1 MVFVDDQATPE
12 QYDALDAILSRRAG
26 GPWERMAR
34 FRAGEAP
41 QSCKRAVFTFN
52 KSDRSLNLEVADI
65 VSLQVDAI
73 RGADR
78 DEPVTIS
85 NLYNV
90 IHGPEHVIA
99 RPSWLLM
106 RVAWS
111 GSPAVPTA
119 FTAASVGATGNPSKQ
134 PIWEAH
140 MRFKAKPLRSVM
152 FVPGNREDWMRKA
165 HQYGPDALILDLEDS
180 VPEDEKEKARSL
192 VTGMVDELGSAG
204 QTLFVRVN
212 RLETGLTGFD
222 LEAVTSPYLYG
233 ILLPKVE
240 RPEDVVEVDTL
251 LRFFERKAGMAI
263 GSICIDP
270 ALETAHGIRQ
280 AYDIAMASD
289 RVAHMGGSGGKGG
302 DTARSIGFQWTPEGM
317 ETLFIKSKVLVDS
330 RSAGIEFPIS
340 GGWFD
345 IHDLDGLRDLAN
357 QLKQLGYTGM
367 HLIHPSHVPV
377 VNDVFTPG
385 PEQIAHWKGLLKA
398 MEEQRPA
405 GSAVVTYAGD
415 MVDIAHEET
424 ARTMLEMVRQ
434 WGINTEAAAD

>member
-1 MVFVDDQATPE
+1 
-12 QYDALDAILSRRAG
+12 
-26 GPWERMAR
+26 
-34 FRAGEAP
+34 
-41 QSCKRAVFTFN
+41 
-52 KSDRSLNLEVADI
+52 
-65 VSLQVDAI
+65 
-73 RGADR
+73 
-78 DEPVTIS
+78 
-85 NLYNV
+85 
-90 IHGPEHVIA
+90 
-99 RPSWLLM
+99 
-106 RVAWS
+106 
-111 GSPAVPTA
+111 
-119 FTAASVGATGNPSKQ
+119 
-134 PIWEAH
+134 
-140 MRFKAKPLRSVM
+140 MRFKARPLRSVM

-180 VPEDEKEKARSL
+180 VPEAEKDNARGL
-192 VTGMVDELGSAG
+192 VAGMVEELGSAG

-222 LEAVTSPYLYG
+222 LEAVTSPHLYG

-240 RPEDVVEVDTL
+240 RPEDVVEVDIL

-270 ALETAHGIRQ
+270 GLETADGIRQ
-280 AYDIAMASD
+280 AYEIAMASD

-317 ETLFIKSKVLVDS
+317 ETLFIKSKVLVDA

-367 HLIHPSHVPV
+367 NLIHPSHVPV
-377 VNDVFTPG
+377 VNEVFTPS

-398 MEEQRPA
+398 MEEQRQA

-434 WGINTEAAAD
+434 WGIETEATAD